1 VARGALIVL
10 CGLACAP
17 AAAAGT
23 LDGIRER
30 GAITIGYVDGA
41 APFSHVGPDK
51 QPGGYSVEL
60 CKQVAAG
67 IRSQLS
73 MPKLDIK
80 WVRLTVQDKLDAVA
94 KGRVDLE
101 CSTTTWTLGRQR
113 HVDFSLI
120 TFVDG
125 ATVLANGKSELFRFA
140 DYEGKR
146 IAAMRG
152 TTTMDALKQSL
163 AQRSMKATVVP
174 VSTRAEGLE
183 LLKSGKVDGFAS
195 DRIVLIDLA
204 IQDGGSLRLL
214 DDDFSI
220 EQYALALPRGDHD
233 FRLAVN
239 RVLARLYRTG
249 EIMSIYDGSLGRLGR
264 PGMLLQAMYFI
275 QAISD

>member
-1 VARGALIVL
+1 MARGALIVL

-17 AAAAGT
+17 AAAADT

-30 GAITIGYVDGA
+30 GAINIGYVDGA
-41 APFSHVGPDK
+41 APFSHVGADK

-204 IQDGGSLRLL
+204 IQDGGSLRVL

-264 PGMLLQAMYFI
+264 PGMLLQAMYFL

>member
-1 VARGALIVL
+1 M
-10 CGLACAP
+10 
-17 AAAAGT
+17 AAT

-120 TFVDG
+120 TFVDV

-264 PGMLLQAMYFI
+264 PGMLLQAMYFL